1 MAKSSPNGFNEF
13 CPFLIN
19 QLASD
24 TSLLMFFIFFTEIV
38 LMAGQYDSNTIVSI
52 INSSDDYS

>member
-1 MAKSSPNGFNEF
+1 MAKSSSNGFNEF

-38 LMAGQYDSNTIVSI
+38 LMAGQYATIWLKA
-52 INSSDDYS
+52 DGYLKGT